1 MKKRSFLLNAF
12 VMTVTSLL
20 LSTLAMAFRVYQSN
34 QIGAEGIGLFQ
45 LVLSVYFL
53 FTNFAINGLNFAVTR
68 LVSEKMAGGNHYSVK
83 RIMRRCFSFCLAFGL
98 VTGITLFFFA
108 YPIGVYWLGDK
119 RTVLSLRVLAV
130 GLPFFSISCCV
141 RGYFLAVRNSTKPS
155 FGQILEQLVNIGVV
169 MTTITFFSSK
179 GLEYACCG
187 IAVGMTAGEICGCL
201 FIYIVY
207 RVERW
212 KKFRKEQGNAVPIP
226 RILGIALPISA
237 SSCLRSALSAVENVL
252 IPAGLKKHGASY
264 ESSLSSYGMLKGM
277 VMPVLTFPSAF
288 LAAFSMLLIPEMAEA
303 MAKRNQKQ
311 ISYIAGRVFHAALLF
326 AIPVT
331 GLFLFFAEDFGL
343 ALYHDAS
350 IGLYIRL
357 LAPLIPFMYLDT
369 IVDAMLKGLD
379 EQVYYMKI
387 NAFDSTTRV
396 ILIFTLLPIFGLKG
410 YVFVTFFSTLFN
422 SSLSICRLIKV
433 SRLHL
438 KVTDRLVKPI
448 LSIAL
453 SGIIVTFLFS
463 SQTLSA
469 MAPSIRVIGEIL
481 FCGAFYLICM
491 RSLKGIRQD
500 DVQWIRRIFHRKG
513 RGKALPAAVKP

>member
-1 MKKRSFLLNAF
+1 
-12 VMTVTSLL
+12 MTATSLL

-34 QIGAEGIGLFQ
+34 KIGAEGIGLFQ

-53 FTNFAINGLNFAVTR
+53 FTNFAVNGLNFAVTR

-83 RIMRRCFSFCLAFGL
+83 RIMRKCFSFCLAFGL
-98 VTGITLFFFA
+98 TTGAVLFCCA
-108 YPIGVYWLGDK
+108 KPIGVYWLGDE
-119 RTVLSLRVLAV
+119 RTVLSLRVLAI

-141 RGYFLAVRNSTKPS
+141 RGYFLAARNSMKPS
-155 FGQILEQLVNIGVV
+155 SGQMLEQLVNIGVV
-169 MTTITFFSSK
+169 MATISFFLSK

-187 IAVGMTAGEICGCL
+187 IAVGMTAGEISGCL
-201 FIYIVY
+201 FIYTVY
-207 RVERW
+207 RLERR
-212 KKFRKEQGNAVPIP
+212 KKFRAEQGVSVPVR

-252 IPAGLKKHGASY
+252 IPAGLKKYGASY

-288 LAAFSMLLIPEMAEA
+288 LSAFSMLLIPEMAEA
-303 MAKRNQKQ
+303 MAKGNRKQ
-311 ISYIAGRVFHAALLF
+311 ISYIAGRVFHTALLF

-331 GLFLFFAEDFGL
+331 GMFLFFAEDFGL

-396 ILIFTLLPIFGLKG
+396 ILIFALLPLFGLKG

-422 SSLSICRLIKV
+422 SSLSICRLIRV
-433 SRLHL
+433 SRLQL
-438 KVTDRLVKPI
+438 KVADRLIKPA

-453 SGIIVTFLFS
+453 SGFAIGALFS
-463 SQTLSA
+463 GPYASGL
-469 MAPSIRVIGEIL
+469 APAIRIIAEIIGS
-481 FCGAFYLICM
+481 GGFYLLFLRI
-491 RSLKGIRQD
+491 LKGIRRE
-500 DVQWIRRIFHRKG
+500 DVRWLRRIFHRESHIKQFQ
-513 RGKALPAAVKP
+513 KAAE